1 MEEARMGVYVGFDVG
16 SVSAK
21 LAAVCL
27 PAEGEVSP
35 GRVEVPGFF
44 RASTAAEHIADACV
58 LLSQYRRTFG
68 NPVQTVMELLAE
80 LRAILPSGV
89 PLHIRVTG
97 SGGRLVA
104 EALKARPENEFKAI
118 ACAVGQI
125 YPDARTV
132 FEIGG
137 ESSKYLRLAEETV
150 EGQATGCNG
159 NTYATGIADYS
170 TSGECA
176 AGTGS
181 FLDQQA
187 TRLKYR
193 VEEIGDVVSQ
203 AKCAARIAGRCSVF
217 AKSDMIHAQQKGFS
231 TEEVLKGLCEAVAR
245 NFKSNIVRGK
255 PVVPRV
261 VLIGAVSQNRGV
273 VQALLEAFRLSPD
286 HLFVPGEHAW
296 MGALGC
302 ALLERSQH
310 KEPEKRRTLA
320 VSGNGWHPVEKQGN
334 LPNLSLKNVWLLRN
348 HPEASRTA
356 PMPGNGEQIPTYLGI
371 DVGSVSTNLALLDA
385 EGRLLHGIYLRT
397 AGRPIEVVQEGLQ
410 EIDSLFHGKI
420 VVCGVGTTGSG
431 RELIGELVG
440 ADTVNDEITA
450 HKTGAVFVH
459 QRLVK
464 GKAAAILGSDDDIGD
479 VDTIFEIGGQ
489 DSKFISI
496 DHGVVVDFAM
506 NEACAAGTGSFLEE
520 QAERMSIQI
529 KDEFASCAL
538 ASLAPGRLGERC
550 TVFMER
556 DVTAW
561 MQRGASIK
569 DLAAGLAY
577 SVALNYLNRVVRG
590 RKIGNVIYF
599 QGGTAYNDS
608 VAAAFSQILG
618 KRIIVP
624 PHNGIIGAIGMA
636 LIAQEV
642 TRARE
647 EVREQSSVETFASAA
662 AGAGTSG
669 PGTMTM
675 ARRAATISTFRGFD
689 LNKASFQTREF
700 VCKACSNYC
709 DMKEITVE
717 GRKTYWGDKC
727 SDKFRKR
734 AKTERKPVITDL
746 MGLRDQL
753 LLEGF
758 EKTNGTSSSGKLR
771 VGMPQ
776 AMYFYDRFPFWRTYL
791 EQIGFE
797 IVLGGPTD
805 QRIATRGAELSIAEP
820 CFPVQ
825 IAHGHIHSLLLGTEL
840 RAPVD
845 YVFVPNVMDMEAPE
859 SPVASHL
866 CPWNQTLPFVVRSA
880 PEFEPFASRFLA
892 PTLHFRAGEKHIKNQ
907 LAHYFERFGVSRGES
922 NRAANAAYAAQS
934 RFTERL
940 IEEGR
945 AACATLRATG
955 EPSVL
960 LLGRPYNIYDR
971 SGNCDIPRKLRD
983 LYGVNVLPLDFL
995 ALDQR
1000 DVHDLHPN
1008 MFWNSGRRILEAGRF
1023 AREFKSMHMIY
1034 ITNFKCGPDSFIKHF
1049 LRDVAEM
1056 PFLVL
1061 QFDGHGND
1069 AGYLTRC
1076 EAYLDSKGLLR
1087 CSSTN

>member
-1 MEEARMGVYVGFDVG
+1 MEVYIGFDVG

-21 LAAVCL
+21 LAAVWL
-27 PAEGEVSP
+27 PEAGETPQNWTQFPALMRAQPQVEQ
-35 GRVEVPGFF
+35 RVHAPV
-44 RASTAAEHIADACV
+44 I
-58 LLSQYRRTFG
+58 LSNYRRTYG
-68 NPVQTVMELLAE
+68 NPVQTAKELLAE
-80 LRAILPSGV
+80 LRAILPDEAT
-89 PLHIRVTG
+89 LNIRTTG
-97 SGGRLVA
+97 SGSRLVA
-104 EALKARPENEFKAI
+104 EALNARRENEFKAI
-118 ACAVGQI
+118 ACALGQI
-125 YPDARTV
+125 YPEVRTV

-137 ESSKYLRLAEETV
+137 ESSKYLRLAEKSAAE
-150 EGQATGCNG
+150 QATGSNG
-159 NTYATGIADYS
+159 DTYATGILDYS

-193 VEEIGDVVSQ
+193 VEEIGDVVAQ

-231 TEEVLKGLCEAVAR
+231 TGEVLKGLCEAVAR

-255 PVVPRV
+255 LVAPRV
-261 VLIGAVSQNRGV
+261 AFIGAVSQNRGV
-273 VQALLEAFRLSPD
+273 VQALLDGFRLNEGQ
-286 HLFVPGEHAW
+286 LFVPEEFAW
-296 MGALGC
+296 MGAIGC
-302 ALLERSQH
+302 ALLERVQD
-310 KEPEKRRTLA
+310 KGPKRRSSLHLG
-320 VSGNGWHPVEKQGN
+320 GNGFHAEAKQAD
-334 LPNLSLKNVWLLRN
+334 LAPLSLANVLLLRE

-356 PMPGNGEQIPTYLGI
+356 PVPRDGRELSTYLGI
-371 DVGSVSTNLALLDA
+371 DVGSVSTNLALLD
-385 EGRLLHGIYLRT
+385 EDGRLLHGIYLRT
-397 AGRPIEVVQEGLQ
+397 SGRPIEVVQEGLQ
-410 EIDSLFHGKI
+410 EIDGLFRGRI
-420 VVCGVGTTGSG
+420 NVRGVGTTGSG

-450 HKTGAVFVH
+450 HKTGAAFVH
-459 QRLVK
+459 ERLVK
-464 GKAAAILGSDDDIGD
+464 GKAALALGENGETGD

-489 DSKFISI
+489 DSKFISM

-520 QAERMSIQI
+520 QAERMGIQI
-529 KDEFASCAL
+529 KDEFAASAL
-538 ASLAPGRLGERC
+538 ASAAPARLGERC

-556 DVTAW
+556 EVTAW
-561 MQRGASIK
+561 MQRGTSIK

-577 SVALNYLNRVVRG
+577 SVAVNYLNRVVRG
-590 RKIGNVIYF
+590 RKIGEVIYF

-608 VAAAFSQILG
+608 VAAAFSQILE

-636 LIAQEV
+636 LIAREV
-642 TRARE
+642 TKAKEHVHRQAR
-647 EVREQSSVETFASAA
+647 VGAFANAAA
-662 AGAGTSG
+662 AGEGG
-669 PGTMTM
+669 
-675 ARRAATISTFRGFD
+675 AATTTLAAPVPTISTFRGFD
-689 LNKASFQTREF
+689 LNKTSFQTREF

-734 AKTERKPVITDL
+734 ARTERKPVIADL
-746 MGLRDQL
+746 MAVHDQFL
-753 LLEGF
+753 LDGF
-758 EKTNGTSSSGKLR
+758 TQPKKGASSGKLR
-771 VGMPQ
+771 VGIPQ
-776 AMYFYDRFPFWRTYL
+776 AMFFYDRFPFWRSYL
-791 EQIGFE
+791 EEVGFE
-797 IVLGGPTD
+797 IVLSGPTD
-805 QRIATRGAELSIAEP
+805 QRLATRGSELSIAEP

-825 IAHGHIHSLLLGTEL
+825 IAHGHIHSLLRGTDE
-840 RAPVD
+840 RPPVD
-845 YVFVPNVMDMEAPE
+845 FVFVPNVMDMEAPE
-859 SPVASHL
+859 SPIASHL
-866 CPWNQTLPFVVRSA
+866 CPWNQTLPFVVRAA
-880 PEFEPFASRFLA
+880 PGFEPFADQFLA
-892 PTLHFRAGEKHIKNQ
+892 PTLHFRAGPKHVKSQ
-907 LAHYFERFGVSRGES
+907 LSQYFERFGVSRKASDKGV
-922 NRAANAAYAAQS
+922 AAAYAAQ
-934 RFTERL
+934 RKFTEQL

-945 AACATLRATG
+945 TACATLRAAG

-995 ALDQR
+995 ALDER
-1000 DVHDLHPN
+1000 PVNDLHAN

-1023 AREFKSMHMIY
+1023 AREFKDMHVIY

-1049 LRDVAEM
+1049 LRDVAGM

-1087 CSSTN
+1087 CTSKK